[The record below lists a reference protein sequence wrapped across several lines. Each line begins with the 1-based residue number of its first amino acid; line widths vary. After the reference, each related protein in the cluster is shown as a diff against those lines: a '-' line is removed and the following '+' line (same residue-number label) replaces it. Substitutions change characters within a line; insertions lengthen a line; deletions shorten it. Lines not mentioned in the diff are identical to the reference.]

1 MTPWTVASLD
11 SSVHGISRQEY
22 WSVLPCPTP
31 GALNDPGI
39 KPRSPAFA
47 GRFFFFLTTETLGK
61 PYAFW
66 SSYLGE
72 GVSMPQEDIFLVIS
86 MALQVIDIFSLV
98 NSDFHLMDKAS
109 L

>member
-1 MTPWTVASLD
+1 MGFPGKNTGVCCHAPLQGLLTT
-11 SSVHGISRQEY
+11 QE
-22 WSVLPCPTP
+22 LNP
-31 GALNDPGI
+31 GLLHLQAD
-39 KPRSPAFA
+39 
-47 GRFFFFLTTETLGK
+47 FFFLTTETLEK